1 MTLEETTEKVKILA
15 TKKSGS
21 IGKKI
26 KFIFDEGIIHLDD
39 STSPTI
45 VSNEN
50 IPADCSVKLSINNF
64 NKLMTGE
71 MNAMGA
77 FMLGKI
83 KIDGDMS
90 VATKLTNLF

>member
-1 MTLEETTEKVKILA
+1 MTLEETTDKVKALA
-15 TKKSGS
+15 QKKGGS
-21 IGKKI
+21 IEKKI
-26 KFIFDEGIIHLDD
+26 KFQFDEGIIYLDD
-39 STSPTI
+39 TVSPTR
-45 VSNEN
+45 VNNDDLS
-50 IPADCSVKLSINNF
+50 ADCIVKLSINNF

-83 KIDGDMS
+83 KIEGDMS